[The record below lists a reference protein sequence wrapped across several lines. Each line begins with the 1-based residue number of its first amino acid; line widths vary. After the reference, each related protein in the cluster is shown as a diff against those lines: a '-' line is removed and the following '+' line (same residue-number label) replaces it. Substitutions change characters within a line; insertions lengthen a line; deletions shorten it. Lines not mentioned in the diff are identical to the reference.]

1 MKFSDKTISLVIPFY
16 NEENTLEESILQ
28 LISQDFVTEII
39 LVNDGSNDRSLSI
52 ASKLIEDYPY
62 IKLLNHSKNSGKG
75 SAIKGGF
82 KHVTKDIV
90 GVFDADLEYSPEDVK
105 KLYEIIKL
113 KELDFIIGS
122 RFIGNETRDNIYLR
136 TLYANKFLSFLFSYV
151 YKNKITD
158 IATCLKLFK
167 KEIIEEI
174 EIEKNGFSSEIELLA
189 KVLKKTTH
197 YEETPISYKGRTY
210 AEGKKIKFI
219 DGLKWIIAIYKYR

>member
-1 MKFSDKTISLVIPFY
+1 MKHSYNTISLIIPFY

-28 LISQDFVTEII
+28 LISLDFVTEII
-39 LVNDGSNDRSLSI
+39 LVNDGSNDGSLLI

-62 IKLLNHSKNSGKG
+62 IKLLNHSKNLGKG
-75 SAIKGGF
+75 NAIKEGF
-82 KHVTKDIV
+82 NLASKDII
-90 GVFDADLEYSPEDVK
+90 GVFDADLEYSPKDVR

-136 TLYANKFLSFLFSYV
+136 TLYANKFLSFLFSFM

-158 IATCLKLFK
+158 IATCLKLFR
-167 KEIIEEI
+167 KELIKGI

-189 KVLKKTTH
+189 KVLKQTTH
-197 YEETPISYKGRTY
+197 YEEFPISYKGRTY

-219 DGLKWIIAIYKYR
+219 DGLKWIVAIYKYR